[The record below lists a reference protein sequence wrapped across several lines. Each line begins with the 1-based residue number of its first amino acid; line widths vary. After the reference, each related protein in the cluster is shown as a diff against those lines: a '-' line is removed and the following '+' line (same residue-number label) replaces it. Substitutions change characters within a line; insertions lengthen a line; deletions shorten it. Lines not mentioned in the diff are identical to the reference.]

1 MGPVPVPVVHMTLPP
16 LFSNLTSSD
25 ADTEGITRSA
35 HVRSSESEWTQPHE
49 LTTALAAKLAIF
61 PSALFISFQLDR
73 DAIDN
78 EQLSALLYPIA
89 EPLDLGSF
97 PSTKLWD
104 FCSLARSL
112 GGPIMGVT
120 RLLGQ

>member
-1 MGPVPVPVVHMTLPP
+1 MGPVPVPP
-16 LFSNLTSSD
+16 LFSNLTVRASQPNWPSS
-25 ADTEGITRSA
+25 R
-35 HVRSSESEWTQPHE
+35 QP
-49 LTTALAAKLAIF
+49 
-61 PSALFISFQLDR
+61 PFISFQLDR